1 MDCMLQPTNTPSQDT
16 IDRVQECQ
24 DLLIELEELS
34 KQREE
39 HIKRLAMCEG
49 TVEER
54 RRMVKVFNDRETDT
68 AEKTVKSMQ
77 ANLDEHKDLVMGY
90 LNTIKNLQS
99 VYRELILG
107 LLKNA
112 DPGWLHYRRR
122 TLTAFHL
129 AKDVHVLIMQKS
141 RDIVLPCKRKRSPV
155 KGYRAG
161 QRSRNR

>member
-1 MDCMLQPTNTPSQDT
+1 ML
-16 IDRVQECQ
+16 V
-24 DLLIELEELS
+24 ELKELS
-34 KQREE
+34 KQKEE

-54 RRMVKVFNDRETDT
+54 RRMVGVFNDRETDT
-68 AEKTVKSMQ
+68 AEKTVESMQ
-77 ANLDEHKDLVMGY
+77 ANLDEHKELVMGY
-90 LNTIKNLQS
+90 FNTIKKLQS
-99 VYRELILG
+99 AYRELILG

-112 DPGWLHYRRR
+112 DPAWLRYRRK

-129 AKDVHVLIMQKS
+129 ARDVHVLIMQKS
-141 RDIVLPCKRKRSPV
+141 GDIVLPCNRKRRPV